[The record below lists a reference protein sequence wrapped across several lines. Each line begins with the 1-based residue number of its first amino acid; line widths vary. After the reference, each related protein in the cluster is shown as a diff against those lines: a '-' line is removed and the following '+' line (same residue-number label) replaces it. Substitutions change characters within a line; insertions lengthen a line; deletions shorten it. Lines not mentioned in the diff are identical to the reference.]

1 MRSRSRQTIRVPSIS
16 GLNVTNMKSWDSVI
30 DSSDDED
37 EGLVMKISTT
47 PKVSFYEYVEP
58 T

>member
-1 MRSRSRQTIRVPSIS
+1 MCILLS
-16 GLNVTNMKSWDSVI
+16 GLNVTNMMSRDSVI
-30 DSSDDED
+30 ESSDDED
-37 EGLVMKISTT
+37 EGLVMKSATATT

>member
-1 MRSRSRQTIRVPSIS
+1 MMSR
-16 GLNVTNMKSWDSVI
+16 DSVI

-37 EGLVMKISTT
+37 EGLVMKTSTT